1 MDAGKVVGQG
11 ARLARVVLAGGDD
24 GGAAVPQRA
33 RHGPGPGEDLH
44 GLDARLRP
52 GPGRLGDGRGAE
64 ARGRRLGRDGPDVD
78 HLEVPPGH
86 ELDLRARR
94 GRGLRLEE
102 VGEHVRGLRPLG
114 LVDLGP
120 LVVVD
125 VAEVGFGVPP
135 DDLEHGR
142 VEHDRPRPGP
152 EQGLV
157 GVMDAALRREH
168 DDVLE
173 ELVHLDDT
181 EERRLV
187 VAVVAAGA
195 RARAGPRRHC
205 RKARRCCPRR
215 CAARGPRG
223 RWWSLDRSAARRR
236 ALRRRALRFQ
246 GLSAARERWICCGR
260 RALRAGSQ
268 RCSCAQ
274 LAGVARWLTARKR
287 EHSPDQSET
296 ALRVS

>member
-1 MDAGKVVGQG
+1 M
-11 ARLARVVLAGGDD
+11 L
-24 GGAAVPQRA
+24 
-33 RHGPGPGEDLH
+33 
-44 GLDARLRP
+44 
-52 GPGRLGDGRGAE
+52 
-64 ARGRRLGRDGPDVD
+64 
-78 HLEVPPGH
+78 
-86 ELDLRARR
+86 
-94 GRGLRLEE
+94 
-102 VGEHVRGLRPLG
+102 GLRPLG

-120 LVVVD
+120 LAVVD
-125 VAEVGFGVPP
+125 GLEVGLGVPS

-142 VEHDRPRPGP
+142 VEHDRPRPAP
-152 EQGLV
+152 EEGLV
-157 GVMDAALRREH
+157 GVMDAALRRED

-173 ELVHLDDT
+173 ELVQLDDT

-187 VAVVAAGA
+187 VVAAV
-195 RARAGPRRHC
+195 RASAGPRRHC
-205 RKARRCCPRR
+205 RKARCCCPRR

-236 ALRRRALRFQ
+236 ALRRRALWFQ
-246 GLSAARERWICCGR
+246 GLSAARERWIGCGR